1 MCNLDSVE
9 LDRAKHVAK
18 VKEIWAEKEAAKKK
32 LLEEKKDLA
41 QKLESLEAEKGQ
53 QIKSQLKQLI
63 VTKNNIPFVAAN
75 VGEISGEQIKN
86 ICFQLRQEHESIL
99 GIVAFVQNSK
109 PNLAV
114 FCSDDLVQSQNIN
127 CQKIIKDLATHIQGG
142 GGGQAFY
149 ATAGGKLLSGI
160 PSAIEAAQNLSF

>member
-1 MCNLDSVE
+1 L
-9 LDRAKHVAK
+9 
-18 VKEIWAEKEAAKKK
+18 I
-32 LLEEKKDLA
+32 EEKKELLH
-41 QKLESLEAEKGQ
+41 QVESLEAEKGQ

-63 VTKNNIPFVAAN
+63 SPKNNIPFLAAN

-99 GIVAFVQNSK
+99 GILAFTNNNK

-114 FCSDDLVQSQNIN
+114 FCSDNLVQNQQIN

-160 PSAIEAAQNLSF
+160 PSAIEAAKNLTI